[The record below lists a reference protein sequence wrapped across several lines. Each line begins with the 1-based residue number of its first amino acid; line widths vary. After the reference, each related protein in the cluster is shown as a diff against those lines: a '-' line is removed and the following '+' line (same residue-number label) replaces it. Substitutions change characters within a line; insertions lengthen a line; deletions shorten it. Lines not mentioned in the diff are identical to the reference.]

1 MVLAAAVAIVALA
14 AGLFGGP
21 DDPIRV
27 KKQGQEGDVCA
38 RATVDADRRRRR
50 CGRAGRSTLHH
61 RHFCAG
67 RVAPVTFVKSSGVVA
82 RGG

>member
-27 KKQGQEGDVCA
+27 KKQGQDGEVCA

-61 RHFCAG
+61 RHFCG
-67 RVAPVTFVKSSGVVA
+67 SSGPCDVCESSGVVA